1 VPAGKSSLYPGGV
14 TNDLEAAGS
23 SVTGSLGVLT
33 HSTVALSGSLTN
45 NVMIF
50 GKSGQ
55 IGTLQLSVNAKTGLF
70 TGSVVDPNSSQKL
83 SFQGA
88 LLEKSGIGGGFFLNA
103 DKNQGGKVSLS
114 PAN

>member
-1 VPAGKSSLYPGGV
+1 
-14 TNDLEAAGS
+14 
-23 SVTGSLGVLT
+23 
-33 HSTVALSGSLTN
+33 
-45 NVMIF
+45 
-50 GKSGQ
+50 
-55 IGTLQLSVNAKTGLF
+55 VNAKTGLF